1 MDYKDMKKRLIE
13 LEKFIKDIKKI
24 DEKSIS
30 KEEAGRYIKALDEGI
45 EESKAIMVEAEALMV
60 EAMEALEK
68 INNEREKP

>member
-13 LEKFIKDIKKI
+13 FEKLIKDIKKI

-30 KEEAGRYIKALDEGI
+30 KEEAERYIKALDEGI
-45 EESKAIMVEAEALMV
+45 EESKAIMVENEALMV

-68 INNEREKP
+68 INNERKKP